1 MSKFL
6 IAALVAVLTYSLTG
20 CGQMMPSATKTSS
33 NSLSARNVV
42 RAGGAQASQELLVK
56 FKSQINPSS
65 IQTFHAQY
73 GLRTLRVIP
82 GLNVH
87 VMTVT
92 NGRSMAQVLAQVSKN
107 PMVEYAEPNHGISLN
122 DDQPRI

>member
-1 MSKFL
+1 MSKFFL
-6 IAALVAVLTYSLTG
+6 AALVAVLTYSLTG
-20 CGQMMPSATKTSS
+20 CGQMMPSATPSPS
-33 NSLSARNVV
+33 NSLSARN
-42 RAGGAQASQELLVK
+42 GAQASQELLVK
-56 FKSQINPSS
+56 FKSQINSHS

-82 GLNVH
+82 GVNVH

-92 NGRSMAQVLAQVSKN
+92 NGRSMSQVLAQVSKN

-122 DDQPRI
+122 DDQPRL